1 MLDELKARGAPV
13 SVAEDAANQFSAK
26 YDNEQPGIL
35 QSIGKGAESFGTGLL
50 TGLGKFADDNK
61 GLLGDTAGLTIGQ
74 MPGSPISQSITSALP
89 SAGDATKAAGL
100 QPGMASSIGSAI
112 GRTAPYFAAP
122 EAGLESILGR
132 IGGQAARGAM
142 AGAQTSQDGDKLE
155 GAALGA
161 ATAGAGEGL
170 LSAVGKGAQ
179 SVGKAISKN
188 IYQPLV
194 NKLEG
199 PMQDIAKTNLNQ
211 GAQTLKSIYDAK
223 KIANNND
230 WSTAES
236 LAEQL
241 GNTPFNN
248 ADYLKALEN
257 EKDSINKEIGD
268 GKNIG
273 PLQEQPSEGA
283 KSNLQAKYSKAL
295 SKLDGFIDQAPSN
308 FRDAM
313 RVRKDIN
320 AAKDSV
326 TNTSGLAT
334 DPEVNKAAGAAREA
348 LVSQFD
354 SNLKNAPAMLSK
366 KPTMEAFGDAWTNAN
381 QGYKNLQQYKMA
393 PKAGTLSN
401 SINLNKAMN
410 GDPEGKIFNDFIPS
424 GKNDTGTAKFEHL
437 ANLLGDKDQAN
448 DLIKSAIFNKSLEGG
463 FNPDSL
469 LSKYKSL
476 SPDQRSYLFTSAEK
490 SNLDNALQ
498 AKNLGQNS
506 KAANS
511 IGQTIFHHSLSAGLG
526 AALAHQAGVN
536 PWIGVSIGALGGNTL
551 KRGAGSIA
559 EQIGMNNPER
569 YIGLAKQAPQ
579 FNKTSS
585 ILNALT
591 SAGLTGVRNG

>member
-1 MLDELKARGAPV
+1 MAVISVQTPNGVEKVQIAGDTPTAQEQAAIKSQFFGAQ
-13 SVAEDAANQFSAK
+13 NQPK
-26 YDNEQPGIL
+26 QPGIL
-35 QSIGKGAESFGTGLL
+35 QSIGKGAEGFGTGLL

-61 GLLGDTAGLTIGQ
+61 GLLGDMAGLTIGQ
-74 MPGSPISQSITSALP
+74 LPGSPISQSIASTLP

-100 QPGMASSIGSAI
+100 QPGVASSIGSAI

-122 EAGLESILGR
+122 LGLESILGR

-194 NKLEG
+194 NELKA
-199 PMQDIAKTNLNQ
+199 PMEDINKVNLNE

-223 KIANNND
+223 KVANNND
-230 WSTAES
+230 WSAAES
-236 LAEQL
+236 LANNI
-241 GNTPFNN
+241 GDTPFDN
-248 ADYLKALEN
+248 ADYLKGLQDQ
-257 EKDSINKEIGD
+257 KDSLIEKIGGKEDLQNKFQGALNALD
-268 GKNIG
+268 RFSK
-273 PLQEQPSEGA
+273 QPPE
-283 KSNLQAKYSKAL
+283 
-295 SKLDGFIDQAPSN
+295 N

-313 RVRKDIN
+313 RVRQAIN
-320 AAKDSV
+320 AAKDNALSS
-326 TNTSGLAT
+326 NGLPQ
-334 DPEVNKAAGAAREA
+334 DIEVNKVADGARNA
-348 LVSQFD
+348 LINQVN
-354 SNLKNAPAMLSK
+354 SNILKNPQVS
-366 KPTMEAFGDAWTNAN
+366 EFGDAWTNAN
-381 QGYKNLQQYKMA
+381 QGFKNLQQYKMA
-393 PKAGTLSN
+393 PKAGTL
-401 SINLNKAMN
+401 LNNNDLTRAMSSGPN
-410 GDPEGKIFNDFIPS
+410 EKVEGKIFNQFIPS

-437 ANLLGDKDQAN
+437 ANLFGDKEQAN
-448 DLIKSAIFNKSLEGG
+448 DLIKSAIFNKPLSDGG

-469 LSKYKSL
+469 LNSYKSL
-476 SPDQRSYLFTSAEK
+476 SPNQQTYLFNPAEK
-490 SNLDNALQ
+490 STLDNALQ
-498 AKNLGQNS
+498 ARSLGSKNKYNNGAINGLINRSLLSVLG
-506 KAANS
+506 
-511 IGQTIFHHSLSAGLG
+511 GT
-526 AALAHQAGVN
+526 LAHQVGVN
-536 PWIGVSIGALGGNTL
+536 PAIGAAAGFLGSNAIR
-551 KRGAGSIA
+551 KGAGSIA